1 MVIAFRRH
9 ESPYSALTAHLFE
22 IDPAVPYELTESM
35 TYEPGPSV
43 RVMGAKLRAW
53 KIGLTNAPVPSSSNT
68 GPCVANRK
76 YSIDMMTHI
85 HLANRHDGC
94 AIDPKKY

>member
-1 MVIAFRRH
+1 M
-9 ESPYSALTAHLFE
+9 TAHLFE

-53 KIGLTNAPVPSSSNT
+53 KIGLDQCPGSIVIEYRAVR
-68 GPCVANRK
+68 RK
-76 YSIDMMTHI
+76 
-85 HLANRHDGC
+85 
-94 AIDPKKY
+94 